1 MDLKHVNQKKPAQP
15 SKLLALV
22 ALLVAIS
29 LPVFLVKT
37 FRDKQHGLNTSKSL
51 SFPKYESTLDDE
63 QIDST
68 DDEVAA
74 EENQSNSS
82 FTETSESQEDSTEPE
97 PKESALLQTLP
108 TPEQQI
114 TKSTKPEDKWEV
126 IITKNGDTLATLFK
140 RLGINKQTLAT
151 ILQDNPHAKALSNIK
166 PGQKLQFAVH
176 KDVLDKLIV
185 PLTPTQSIL
194 ISRQG
199 SRYITQINSR
209 KISSHNHYVTATV
222 RGSLYGTAKR
232 LGVSYKLIQQMVDI
246 FNWEIDFSKDVRAG
260 DRFTIV
266 YKAFFIEN
274 KEVGTGEIIAVTYT
288 TSRGKTYQA
297 IRHTKRNGEI
307 DYYNEK
313 GLSLRKAFSRY
324 PLTFSHISSTF
335 SLSRM
340 HPVLKK
346 RRPHKGVD
354 LAAPIGTPIR
364 AVGDGV
370 ITSIGRQNGYGN
382 MIKIKH
388 NGAYHT
394 VYAHMLKFQKG
405 LSRGSRVKRG
415 QVIGYVGQTGL
426 ATGPHCHFEFH
437 INGNPKNPTTI
448 DLPRGSPIAS
458 NELASFKS
466 NAGALLAHMKLF
478 EEAHLA
484 SEQTRSK
491 TAKG

>member
-15 SKLLALV
+15 SKLVALV

-29 LPVFLVKT
+29 LPVVLVKT
-37 FRDKQHGLNTSKSL
+37 FRDKKHGMNASKSL
-51 SFPKYESTLDDE
+51 SFPKYQASSDDE
-63 QIDST
+63 QVDST
-68 DDEVAA
+68 DDEEIQ
-74 EENQSNSS
+74 EE
-82 FTETSESQEDSTEPE
+82 TALVEPSESQAAETPAEPE
-97 PKESALLQTLP
+97 SNETALEQTLP
-108 TPEQQI
+108 TPEQRLENSP
-114 TKSTKPEDKWEV
+114 KAEDKWEV
-126 IITKNGDTLATLFK
+126 IVTKDGDTLATFFNK
-140 RLGINKQTLAT
+140 LGINKQTLPA

-194 ISRQG
+194 ISRHG
-199 SRYITQINSR
+199 SRYVTQVNSR
-209 KISSHNHYVTATV
+209 KLSSHNHYVTATV

-232 LGVSYKLIQQMVDI
+232 FGISYKLIQQMVDI

-274 KEVGTGEIIAVTYT
+274 KQVGTGEIIAVTYR

-297 IRHTKRNGEI
+297 FRHTKRSGEV
-307 DYYNEK
+307 DYYNDK

-324 PLTFSHISSTF
+324 PLSFSHISSTF

-370 ITSIGRQNGYGN
+370 IASIGRQNGYGN

-388 NGAYHT
+388 NGAYNT

-448 DLPRGSPIAS
+448 DLPRASPVS
-458 NELASFKS
+458 PQELASFKS

-484 SEQTRSK
+484 SEQSHST